1 MASPKA
7 RALARELGVDLS
19 TVAGTGPGSL
29 VTENDVR
36 AASTGPQAKVEKAGE
51 PGEARPPG
59 QDKYGAIEVV
69 PIRSVRRAIA
79 KNLMASIR
87 NTASVTGMDDADV
100 TELWNL
106 RKKEA
111 VVAKE
116 KNIHLTFL
124 PFFMKA
130 AQHALAMHPM
140 INASVDESAEQIVVK
155 KYYNIGVAVDTPEGL
170 MVSVVKNV
178 EKKTILELA
187 VELQE
192 LSVKAKERKI
202 TLDELKGSTF
212 TITNYGT
219 FGATYATPIINKGDI
234 AILGTGRIADRPWVV
249 DGRIAVRK
257 ILPISFTFDHRIID
271 GAEASRFVNRIKAF
285 LEDPGRIFIESA

>member
-1 MASPKA
+1 MRQK
-7 RALARELGVDLS
+7 
-19 TVAGTGPGSL
+19 
-29 VTENDVR
+29 
-36 AASTGPQAKVEKAGE
+36 
-51 PGEARPPG
+51 EARPPG

-69 PIRSVRRAIA
+69 PIRGVRRAIA

-111 VVAKE
+111 IVAKE

-234 AILGTGRIADRPWVV
+234 AILGTGRIADRPWAV
-249 DGRIAVRK
+249 DGRIEVRK